1 MVHQSRVYTFAIRY
15 RVPQPEPAQ
24 LGYEVRAACRFV
36 RRSVPQTSKE
46 RVLRDAEMPQLS
58 ILTTKSCTRT
68 VRTFA
73 TALMPGRSILP
84 ISGNDELRYSGE
96 PFRLVAAVVSEYGRS
111 DGPPS
116 RAGPST
122 ATLGVPTLAPRS

>member
-24 LGYEVRAACRFV
+24 LGYEVRDACRFV

-58 ILTTKSCTRT
+58 ILTTKSCIRT
-68 VRTFA
+68 ARTFA

-84 ISGNDELRYSGE
+84 ISGNDELRCSGKS
-96 PFRLVAAVVSEYGRS
+96 FRLVVAVVSEYG
-111 DGPPS
+111 
-116 RAGPST
+116 
-122 ATLGVPTLAPRS
+122 